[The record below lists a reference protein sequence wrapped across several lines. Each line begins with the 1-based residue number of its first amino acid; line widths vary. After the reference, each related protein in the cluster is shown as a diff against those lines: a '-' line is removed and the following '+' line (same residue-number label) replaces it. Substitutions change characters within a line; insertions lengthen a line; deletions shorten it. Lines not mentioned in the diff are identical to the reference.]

1 VINSVDVVIA
11 AWNRADT
18 IERAMLS
25 ALGQPE
31 VCTLIVVDDC
41 SSDDTAARARN
52 IATKYSNRVTITR
65 QSVNR
70 GPAAARN
77 VGLGLARAPWI
88 AVLDA
93 DDYFLPGRASYLL
106 SHADGF
112 DFVADNFFQMKE
124 GEEQGR
130 RSSLLE
136 ASDGPWQLDLEHF
149 VRGNVSRRGR
159 LRKELGF
166 LKPIVR
172 RSFLDRYRLRYD
184 ESLRL
189 GEDYAFYARAL
200 AMGAKFVIVP
210 TCGYVSL
217 ERSDSLSSRHTKQD
231 LERLR
236 DFDEVLGRI
245 KLLTVGEKRAIRQH
259 YDSVDAR
266 VQWIEV
272 YDALKE
278 KNISRFARPF
288 FRSSTV
294 AYVLAVNLIEMAEW
308 RLNRLLAKAY
318 NAPKQILLN
327 WRGKP

>member
-31 VCTLIVVDDC
+31 VSTLIVVDDC
-41 SSDDTAARARN
+41 SFDDTAAAARS
-52 IATKYSNRVTITR
+52 IAAEYNKRVTIIR
-65 QSVNR
+65 LPVNR
-70 GPAAARN
+70 GPAAGRN
-77 VGLGLARAPWI
+77 VGLELARAPWI

-93 DDYFLPGRASYLL
+93 DDYFLPGRMSYLL
-106 SHADGF
+106 SHADSF
-112 DFVADNFFQMKE
+112 DFVADNLVQVKE
-124 GEEQGR
+124 GEEQAR
-130 RSSLLE
+130 QSNLLE
-136 ASDGPWQLDLEHF
+136 ASGGPWQLDLEHF

-172 RSFLDRYRLRYD
+172 RAFLDRYRLRYD

-200 AMGAKFVIVP
+200 ALGARFVIVP
-210 TCGYVSL
+210 TCGYVSV
-217 ERSDSLSSRHTKQD
+217 ERPDSLSSRHTKQD

-236 DFDEVLGRI
+236 DFDEELGRI
-245 KLLTVGEKRAIRQH
+245 KLLTMGERDAIRQH

-272 YDALKE
+272 ECAITE
-278 KNISRFARPF
+278 GNISRFVRPF

-294 AYVLAVNLIEMAEW
+294 AYVLAGNLIEVAEW
-308 RLNRLLAKAY
+308 QLNRLLARAY
-318 NAPKQILLN
+318 NFFKQTMLN

>member
-25 ALGQPE
+25 ALAEPE
-31 VCTLIVVDDC
+31 VSMLIVVDDC
-41 SSDDTAARARN
+41 SSDDTAAAARS
-52 IATKYSNRVTITR
+52 IAAKYNKRVTITR
-65 QSVNR
+65 LSVNR

-77 VGLGLARAPWI
+77 VGLELARAPWI
-88 AVLDA
+88 AVLDG

-106 SHADGF
+106 AHADSF
-112 DFVADNFFQMKE
+112 DFVADNLVQVKE
-124 GEEQGR
+124 DEEQAHQ
-130 RSSLLE
+130 SNLLE
-136 ASDGPWQLDLEHF
+136 ASGGPWKLDLEHF

-166 LKPIVR
+166 LKPMVR
-172 RSFLDRYRLRYD
+172 RAFLDRYRLRYD

-200 AMGAKFVIVP
+200 ALGARFVIVP
-210 TCGYVSL
+210 TCGYVSV

-236 DFDEVLGRI
+236 DFDEELGRI
-245 KLLTVGEKRAIRQH
+245 RLLTMAERHVIRQH
-259 YDSVDAR
+259 YESVDAR

-272 YDALKE
+272 EEAMTEGSIL
-278 KNISRFARPF
+278 RFARPF

-294 AYVLAVNLIEMAEW
+294 GYVLAGNLLEVAKC
-308 RLNRLLAKAY
+308 RLNKLLAKAY
-318 NAPKQILLN
+318 NAPK
-327 WRGKP
+327 